1 MRKFVSLGT
10 ATGGGQPFV
19 QVMVSLPSIHI
30 ASVDFVAPRSHEPII
45 AKLDVQTLL
54 GSLLTVLSTSLA
66 SSFFLPAWTLPKNP
80 SLSSLFSLD
89 DKISSCVWLS
99 RHANSLVVPFLVML
113 RDEAL
118 GVQVEGDLG
127 VDGLLGTLGLEWNRR
142 LEDVVLG
149 QIEFQLLGSA

>member
-1 MRKFVSLGT
+1 
-10 ATGGGQPFV
+10 
-19 QVMVSLPSIHI
+19 
-30 ASVDFVAPRSHEPII
+30 
-45 AKLDVQTLL
+45 
-54 GSLLTVLSTSLA
+54 
-66 SSFFLPAWTLPKNP
+66 
-80 SLSSLFSLD
+80 
-89 DKISSCVWLS
+89 
-99 RHANSLVVPFLVML
+99 ML